1 MSTNH
6 KHFTKLLRTSFTIF
20 KLSLHPK
27 CVENHY
33 KYRENNG
40 GESQTDQYHLVN
52 FKNLAENWR
61 KTQISR

>member
-27 CVENHY
+27 RVENHY

-40 GESQTDQYHLVN
+40 GESQTGH
-52 FKNLAENWR
+52 KSPR
-61 KTQISR
+61 